1 MLIFVSAIKLK
12 TKTNIMKEL
21 ALMIAEK
28 IATDNNP
35 ETLNICGS
43 ILKEEFV
50 KMGFNL
56 INANTMAVDTL
67 KIIMKTMIRIG
78 DNL

>member
-1 MLIFVSAIKLK
+1 
-12 TKTNIMKEL
+12 MKEL

-43 ILKEEFV
+43 ILKDEFV
-50 KMGFNL
+50 KMGFTL

>member
-1 MLIFVSAIKLK
+1 
-12 TKTNIMKEL
+12 MKDL

-28 IATDNNP
+28 IASDKTEN
-35 ETLNICGS
+35 TLIVCGS
-43 ILKEEFV
+43 ILKDEFV
-50 KMGFNL
+50 KMGFDL

-67 KIIMKTMIRIG
+67 KIIMKTMISIG